1 MSSCP
6 FSSQDE
12 VTKDLLDK
20 EIAKRRVLD
29 FRVKFR
35 LELLGHILPKMLLQD
50 DFTSFVDVA
59 YGIDK
64 RSLVAEGLREIADEI
79 TTKYTLEDIKGGT
92 CD

>member
-6 FSSQDE
+6 SSSQDE
-12 VTKDLLDK
+12 VTRDLLDK

-29 FRVKFR
+29 FKVTFR
-35 LELLGHILPKMLLQD
+35 LELLRHVLPKMLLQND
-50 DFTSFVDVA
+50 YTSFVDVA

-64 RSLVAEGLREIADEI
+64 RSLVAECLREIADEI
-79 TTKYTLEDIKGGT
+79 TTRYTLEDIKGGM